1 MPAPATGAAEM
12 QWECGVHSVP
22 VQWGCSTCSLP
33 MPPFC
38 YLGSSPKKTNA
49 QLFNILLMISNK
61 SLQERGH
68 QTQPGKTIWHSAV
81 SCSGY
86 PPQYPG
92 M

>member
-1 MPAPATGAAEM
+1 MCQPQPLEL
-12 QWECGVHSVP
+12 Q
-22 VQWGCSTCSLP
+22 GCSGSVVQALSTSAVGLQHMFP

-38 YLGSSPKKTNA
+38 YLSLSPKKTNA
-49 QLFNILLMISNK
+49 QLFNILLMISNN

-68 QTQPGKTIWHSAV
+68 HPQPGRTIWHSAV

-86 PPQYPG
+86 PPQDPG